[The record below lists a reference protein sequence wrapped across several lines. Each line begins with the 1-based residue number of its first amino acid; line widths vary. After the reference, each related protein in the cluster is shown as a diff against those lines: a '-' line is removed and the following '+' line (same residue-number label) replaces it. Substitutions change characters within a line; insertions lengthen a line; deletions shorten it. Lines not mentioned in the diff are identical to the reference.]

1 MKASLCQS
9 LDDYLDH
16 DLVPAERAR
25 FVAHLS
31 ECPSCKQAVEEN
43 QQLENMLVEA
53 IGLEPVPRNLVAQVK
68 DRLRLRRRRRW
79 VAAAAALAATA
90 ATVFLV
96 VRNLPLTPQSELPA
110 AKVSSERPVVVAAP
124 ARDPVRIIFPADA
137 NVLVVREKSDSPNV
151 TIVRVY
157 AGLRSSPT
165 RAQTREAEPSI
176 PERSEQ

>member
-1 MKASLCQS
+1 MKPSLCQ
-9 LDDYLDH
+9 LLQDYLDH

-25 FVAHLS
+25 FVAHLP

-43 QQLENMLVEA
+43 QRLENMLVEA

-90 ATVFLV
+90 ATAFLV
-96 VRNLPLTPQSELPA
+96 VRNLPRTPQSELPA
-110 AKVSSERPVVVAAP
+110 AKVSNEPRVVVMAP
-124 ARDPVRIIFPADA
+124 ASDPVRITFPVDA
-137 NVLVVREKSDSPNV
+137 NVLMVREKSDSPNV

-157 AGLRSSPT
+157 SGLMPSPA
-165 RAQTREAEPSI
+165 RARTPETESSI